1 MSNALTFAATAP
13 AVLSVNA
20 TTVAPGA
27 SVTMTLTNSPGG
39 AYDWLALALT
49 SAANSSYATFTY
61 VGAGVTTRS
70 IDVVLELLRLGVT
83 FSTEP
88 FVMPPRH
95 GKSSDDDG
103 RHDCKDNSRPG
114 SRGHRFMVTKPPRS
128 SPESVRA
135 SPNVG
140 VSVTCGFI
148 EERGEADDG

>member
-1 MSNALTFAATAP
+1 MPPRPLIGKLHELCSERSSGE
-13 AVLSVNA
+13 AV
-20 TTVAPGA
+20 
-27 SVTMTLTNSPGG
+27 
-39 AYDWLALALT
+39 
-49 SAANSSYATFTY
+49 
-61 VGAGVTTRS
+61 